1 MYLQVA
7 FSVLMVICSIQM
19 ISGTPI
25 VSPLSAPPSPD
36 LSDPVQR
43 AEAEDFARLNGVTK
57 EEVDEYNRMSKL
69 LYIMSLDKC

>member
-1 MYLQVA
+1 
-7 FSVLMVICSIQM
+7 M

-36 LSDPVQR
+36 LNDPVQR
-43 AEAEDFARLNGVTK
+43 AEAENFARMNGVTK

-69 LYIMSLDKC
+69 IYIILLDKS